1 MGEYRT
7 ILLAEDQPDEA
18 FLIGRAL
25 HDLGVLNPV
34 SAVTD
39 DFEAIQYLEGK
50 GKFGDRVAHPFPS
63 LLLLDL
69 KTPFSDGTRILQWL
83 NRNPSVRKQIVVV
96 VLRAS
101 TEIPAGQTVSG
112 VDLVLE
118 KPERFGEL
126 QETLRVLKTRWFDKE
141 YSSAQ
146 AAHA

>member
-18 FLIGRAL
+18 FHIGRAL

-50 GKFGDRVAHPFPS
+50 GKFGDRVVHPFPS

-69 KTPFSDGTRILQWL
+69 KSAFSDGTRILQWL
-83 NRNPSVRKQIVVV
+83 DRNPSVRKQIVVV
-96 VLRAS
+96 MLRTSGESAGGQSAS
-101 TEIPAGQTVSG
+101 SSG
-112 VDLVLE
+112 VDLVLQ

-126 QETLRVLKTRWFDKE
+126 QETLRILKTRWFDKE
-141 YSSAQ
+141 YSSAE
-146 AAHA
+146 A